1 MIIMIIIII
10 IVIIINITTTIWG
23 FPITSVIYIYMFCF
37 FWGGHQMN
45 ERGDTRHMKT
55 RIAHATSVASRQE
68 CSKRWRSRRPRG
80 NTSAMPNAPAAIT
93 VIKSRWAQKGRSQ
106 RKSSFGSFNGPTD
119 YRPRKNGLL
128 TLTAEACKGRGEMR
142 VGRVVGQ
149 VWNRV
154 VPEVVVGGVSC
165 VHKMSQGYQLV
176 LIGELL
182 HHQEVTRAAEQVC
195 GQLKEVGSELDQD
208 GAEEVV
214 LQRVG
219 RAIKV
224 AAEHTSIV
232 LLEPSGRAP
241 SIPHGAPYRGR
252 NPRASFPVQDLKIGQ
267 EVPGGRPRVKPQ
279 THPVRINKGVPSG
292 VSFPSDVFPL
302 VDVTRV
308 LGRV

>member
-1 MIIMIIIII
+1 
-10 IVIIINITTTIWG
+10 
-23 FPITSVIYIYMFCF
+23 
-37 FWGGHQMN
+37 MN

-68 CSKRWRSRRPRG
+68 VFK
-80 NTSAMPNAPAAIT
+80 AVEEPAAQGQYQHDAECT
-93 VIKSRWAQKGRSQ
+93 GRYHGSQRSVGPKGRSQ
-106 RKSSFGSFNGPTD
+106 RKRSFGSFNGPTD
-119 YRPRKNGLL
+119 YWPSKNGLL
-128 TLTAEACKGRGEMR
+128 TITAEACKGRGEMR

-154 VPEVVVGGVSC
+154 VPKVVVGGVSC

-182 HHQEVTRAAEQVC
+182 HHQEVARAAEQVC
-195 GQLKEVGSELDQD
+195 GQLEEVGSELDQD

-214 LQRVG
+214 FQRVR

-241 SIPHGAPYRGR
+241 SVPHGAPYRGR

-302 VDVTRV
+302 VDVARV
-308 LGRV
+308 LGHV